1 MEEFINLLF
10 NGIVT
15 SPDEISI
22 EVSQPDASGA
32 VVYTVGVAACD
43 MGRVIGKSGR
53 MVRCLKTL
61 FKAAAARQGQ
71 NASLEVK

>member
-1 MEEFINLLF
+1 MEEFITLLF
-10 NGIVT
+10 SGIVS
-15 SPDEISI
+15 SPDEITI

-32 VVYTVGVAACD
+32 VVYTVGVATGD

-61 FKAAAARQGQ
+61 FRAAAARQGH
-71 NASLEVK
+71 NAMLEVK